1 MDTSEFRK
9 EILLAKDD
17 LNSLRKISVKY
28 RDLGM
33 NKDTMYSELGR
44 IILEFRAKGDEEA
57 EDRITDL
64 SDYVI
69 GFCIPEQRLFKDEK

>member
-9 EILLAKDD
+9 EILLAKED

-33 NKDTMYSELGR
+33 DKDTMYSELGR
-44 IILEFRAKGDEEA
+44 IILEFRA
-57 EDRITDL
+57 
-64 SDYVI
+64 
-69 GFCIPEQRLFKDEK
+69 

>member
-33 NKDTMYSELGR
+33 NKDTMYSEWGR

-64 SDYVI
+64 SDYVM
-69 GFCIPEQRLFKDEK
+69 GYCIPEQRLYKNIE